1 MAEHLF
7 TQYEIDV
14 IFEEWRERKEIEMI
28 KKYKYHDKE
37 KNNIIKSDCYSVE
50 GNEQKKLTLEGE

>member
-14 IFEEWRERKEIEMI
+14 MFEHYQERKEIEMI
-28 KKYKYHDKE
+28 KKYKYYDKD
-37 KNNIIKSDCYSVE
+37 KKNIIKPDCYSVE
-50 GNEQKKLTLEGE
+50 ENEQKKLTLEGE